1 MAIAESHLAAR
12 YNRPGYE
19 IINHFTFGIVSDG
32 DLMEGVAS
40 EAASLAGHLR
50 LGKLIYLYD
59 SNRVSLAAGTDI
71 TFTENVAERFSAYGW
86 QIQMVEDGNDIDA
99 IDLAIQKAK
108 EDRARP
114 SLIII
119 RTHIGYGSPQQDSFK
134 AHGEPL
140 GPDNVRKTKRN
151 LQWPEE
157 PDFYI
162 PAEALDHFRELS
174 EMGEEAEVR
183 WNAAMEAYTRECP
196 DLAAELKR
204 SIKSEFP
211 ENWDAD
217 VPQFP
222 ADPKG
227 MATRSASEKIL
238 NAIAS
243 RLPQLI
249 GGSADLNPSTKTAL
263 KNMGDFEFP
272 DSSPGD
278 KQGSS
283 GGGWNYA
290 GRNLHFGV
298 REHGMGAILN
308 GLATHGGTIP
318 YGATFLIFSDYMRPP
333 MRLAALMEVRV
344 VYVFTHDSIG
354 LGQDGP
360 THQPIGHLAGLRA
373 MPNLIVI
380 RPCDANE
387 TAAAWRTALKI
398 QDRPVA
404 LILTRQNVPTLDR
417 TELAPAELL
426 SKGAYI
432 LTDAPDGK
440 PDLILIASGSEVQ
453 LILAA
458 RDRLQEKGIRVRTVS
473 MPSWELFERQKP
485 RYKRSVFPNS
495 VRIRLAVE
503 AGSTQG
509 WHKYVGDRGQVIG
522 IDHFGSSAPGPE
534 LMRAY
539 GFTVENIC
547 ECALDLLKVKLK
559 AKRPEL

>member
-1 MAIAESHLAAR
+1 
-12 YNRPGYE
+12 
-19 IINHFTFGIVSDG
+19 
-32 DLMEGVAS
+32 
-40 EAASLAGHLR
+40 
-50 LGKLIYLYD
+50 
-59 SNRVSLAAGTDI
+59 
-71 TFTENVAERFSAYGW
+71 
-86 QIQMVEDGNDIDA
+86 
-99 IDLAIQKAK
+99 
-108 EDRARP
+108 
-114 SLIII
+114 
-119 RTHIGYGSPQQDSFK
+119 
-134 AHGEPL
+134 
-140 GPDNVRKTKRN
+140 
-151 LQWPEE
+151 
-157 PDFYI
+157 
-162 PAEALDHFRELS
+162 
-174 EMGEEAEVR
+174 MGEEAEVR

-227 MATRSASEKIL
+227 MATRAASEKIL
-238 NAIAS
+238 NAIAP

-278 KQGSS
+278 QQGSS
-283 GGGWNYA
+283 GGGWYYA

-298 REHGMGAILN
+298 REHAMGAILN

-318 YGATFLIFSDYMRPP
+318 YGATFLIFSDYMRPS
-333 MRLAALMEVRV
+333 MRLAALMEIRV

-360 THQPIGHLAGLRA
+360 THQPIGHMAGLRA
-373 MPNLIVI
+373 MPNLIAI

-417 TELAPAELL
+417 TALVPAELL

-432 LTDAPDGK
+432 LTDPPDGK

-485 RYKRSVFPNS
+485 RYRRSVFPSS
-495 VRIRLAVE
+495 VRARLAVE

-522 IDHFGSSAPGPE
+522 IDHFGSSAPGPV
-534 LMRAY
+534 LMREY

-547 ECALDLLKVKLK
+547 ETALDLLKMKLK
-559 AKRPEL
+559 AKRPER